1 MTPQL
6 QQIFHSLNELT
17 LPERWQ
23 VVEYLIN
30 QLRSV
35 IVNIDIPDRVAPLA
49 PLPTSPQAIFA
60 ATQGSWNHQTL
71 DEIDNQLAV
80 QRQLDW
86 GE

>member
-30 QLRSV
+30 QLRTV
-35 IVNIDIPDRVAPLA
+35 IVNIDILDRVAPLA

-60 ATQGSWNHQTL
+60 ATQGSWTNQTL
-71 DEIDNQLAV
+71 DEIDNQLAA